1 MMELMKNSATLS
13 SNSERRLMENF
24 TGKKDV
30 SKESTTS

>member
-1 MMELMKNSATLS
+1 MMELMKKSVALS
-13 SNSERRLMENF
+13 SNNERRLMENF